1 MASLTISCSDEV
13 QRLIEQKMV
22 AGQYASEN
30 EVLLDALK
38 ALNLR
43 DELDAKIQIGVD
55 QLARGEATTYD
66 STALSEKFA
75 RIRAKIL
82 AGESEDHE

>member
-38 ALNLR
+38 ALNWR

-66 STALSEKFA
+66 AASLSEKFA
-75 RIRAKIL
+75 RIRAEIF
-82 AGESEDHE
+82 AGEADADE